1 MLVSDLTEQNISD
14 EIIDKLL
21 FEGLDY
27 KGDKG
32 DIIVVLGSKKLLY
45 IEYPLQQCFI
55 MRKEAVKL

>member
-32 DIIVVLGSKKLLY
+32 DIIVVLGSKKAPLY
-45 IEYPLQQCFI
+45 RIPVAAMLYHE
-55 MRKEAVKL
+55 E